1 MVGQD
6 TEGAGEGRDIDL
18 LDGGVLK
25 KQQKRN
31 FIIQLLNF
39 SMKTHLR
46 RHLKKSLITFDNK
59 SI

>member
-25 KQQKRN
+25 KK
-31 FIIQLLNF
+31 
-39 SMKTHLR
+39 
-46 RHLKKSLITFDNK
+46 ITFIYYYLTSKFQCENSSET
-59 SI
+59 SIA